1 MCKGCNYTWT
11 SKLANPNDVNCAL
24 SYFVQFGPTGNQ
36 RLRVTAGLLTQ
47 VLKEPAF
54 NVLRTKEQLGYVVS
68 LSGWTLP
75 GGNEL
80 GLRVVVQSER
90 TAEYCETRVE
100 AFFDAAKIDIEE
112 MTDEVFQEQKN
123 GLEKK
128 WREATKNLAE
138 ETAVYQTHID
148 SGHLDFLRSECLFL
162 RGCCL
167 YSVFRREGR
176 GFAGRNH
183 KRRGTFAFHVACPS
197 DVQDAVEVVGA
208 YALATSTATSS
219 QLSGS

>member
-47 VLKEPAF
+47 VLKDPAF

-162 RGCCL
+162 RGC
-167 YSVFRREGR
+167 
-176 GFAGRNH
+176 
-183 KRRGTFAFHVACPS
+183 
-197 DVQDAVEVVGA
+197 
-208 YALATSTATSS
+208 
-219 QLSGS
+219 